1 MKRLIIVGGNRLR
14 SDNPIKTI
22 VEIAK
27 KKNIEISLITDFDH
41 IKKKVKNGT

>member
-27 KKNIEISLITDFDH
+27 KKILKFL
-41 IKKKVKNGT
+41 